1 MFFRRDRSDDEW
13 LQVKIGIF
21 SVGAVLALLGMGLG
35 HDWLIVAAA
44 VVLASGVVLRFLK

>member
-21 SVGAVLALLGMGLG
+21 AVGAVLALLGMGLG
-35 HDWLIVAAA
+35 NDWLVAAAA
-44 VVLASGVVLRFLK
+44 VVLASGVVLRFLT